1 MSLRGQ
7 QPRAVTCPLLL
18 LWAVTHTYSP
28 CRLVKRAYDMG
39 RAMNGPD
46 KAEQISLEVLLGVLV
61 QQGASPN
68 MDELECMLTVAI
80 SSKYIK
86 GYLSNKLK
94 VLVLGKQGPFPE
106 PCADWWTPITA
117 ENAV

>member
-1 MSLRGQ
+1 
-7 QPRAVTCPLLL
+7 
-18 LWAVTHTYSP
+18 
-28 CRLVKRAYDMG
+28 
-39 RAMNGPD
+39 MNGD
-46 KAEQISLEVLLGVLV
+46 KNAEHISLDVLLGVLM

-86 GYLSNKLK
+86 GYLSNKAK
-94 VLVLGKQGPFPE
+94 VLVLSKQGAFPD